1 MVYLPPREWD
11 FGSDADGDEDGY
23 LEDEDGKQDYGDEDD
38 GALAR
43 VEVGLGVDVDDG
55 GEEERQGLAASR
67 LRDGDD
73 VAPGEG
79 GGPGL
84 RLNRGGGGE
93 TRARKLRGDVRG
105 EGSLLE
111 RVRGFRGI
119 AAGDGDVVSRA
130 EGFLLRPQL
139 EGLVHA
145 LPKVREEEV
154 CSVRQDVPCVRVK
167 VDHALLRKEVAG
179 RVHLLPKLS
188 GDPRE
193 VSAVKAV
200 KDRYLDCKEGLG
212 LNLYFELF

>member
-1 MVYLPPREWD
+1 MDLRRELACR
-11 FGSDADGDEDGY
+11 GE
-23 LEDEDGKQDYGDEDD
+23 DEDD

-130 EGFLLRPQL
+130 EGFHVSEWASRHRGVLEVEVLLEHGKIAPVVALRGRQGGG
-139 EGLVHA
+139 EG
-145 LPKVREEEV
+145 
-154 CSVRQDVPCVRVK
+154 
-167 VDHALLRKEVAG
+167 
-179 RVHLLPKLS
+179 
-188 GDPRE
+188 
-193 VSAVKAV
+193 
-200 KDRYLDCKEGLG
+200 
-212 LNLYFELF
+212 